1 MKNNNEFINEENYK
15 KGFEFIK
22 NKNFHL
28 AEKIFSKILDKFP
41 NHLNSL
47 FLMGFALYEQKKNIQ
62 SLKYLTKASSFKKN
76 FRDADYFVG
85 KIYLNTKQYK
95 KAKEQFN
102 KILNEYPNDLETLIN
117 LIVSKINLREF
128 SDVEFLLKNNKKL
141 FKNDGAYENLYGL
154 MHLYSGEN
162 YLSINYYLESFKQN
176 NNNLNTLIN
185 LAYIY
190 LRISDFYNSK
200 KYFKKAL
207 DLNPENP
214 NTLYAYSYFQLN
226 SGEIKDGLINYEH
239 RKSVYNYNQ
248 NLLNNNNE
256 WNGQN
261 LDGKTIL
268 ILSEQGLGDIIQF
281 SRYIFQIKKKYNVK
295 VIFQTKKKLFH
306 LFKDED
312 LDLQE
317 SISKLTFFDYFVFLM
332 SLPKIFFLNDDIF
345 LENHNFI
352 KINNENHKKWKKKF
366 DKIKGKKI
374 GICWQGDRYNIR
386 DSMRSINLQKFE
398 PLFKDSNL
406 NFINLQS
413 GFGIEQ
419 IKEFKFS
426 NKLINFQD
434 EIDESENA
442 FEDTISILK
451 NLDLLI
457 TVDTALSH
465 LAGTMEID
473 TWLLLHYN
481 PEWRWQL
488 RHNKFTWYPKHKFYR
503 QKIKDNWENVILEIN
518 ENLNYKKFDYC

>member
-1 MKNNNEFINEENYK
+1 MKNNNELINEENYK
-15 KGFEFIK
+15 KGLEFIK

-141 FKNDGAYENLYGL
+141 FKNDGVYENLYGL

-162 YLSINYYLESFKQN
+162 DLSINYYLESFKQN

-214 NTLYAYSYFQLN
+214 NTLYAYSYFQLY

-281 SRYIFQIKKKYNVK
+281 SRYIFHIKKKYNVK

-306 LFKDED
+306 LFKYED
-312 LDLQE
+312 FDLQE
-317 SISKLTFFDYFVFLM
+317 GKGKFPFFDYFVFLM
-332 SLPKIFFLNDDIF
+332 SLPKIFYLKDKIF
-345 LENHNFI
+345 LENYNFI
-352 KINNENHKKWKKKF
+352 KINNENYKKWKKKF
-366 DKIKGKKI
+366 DKFKGKKI
-374 GICWQGDRYNIR
+374 GISWQGDKYYIR
-386 DSMRSINLQKFE
+386 DSMRSINLQTFE
-398 PLFKDSNL
+398 PFFKNTNL

-473 TWLLLHYN
+473 TWLLQHYN

-488 RHNKFTWYPKHKFYR
+488 QSNKFAWYPKHKFFR

-518 ENLNYKKFDYC
+518 ENLN

>member
-1 MKNNNEFINEENYK
+1 MRKNIRKASN
-15 KGFEFIK
+15 
-22 NKNFHL
+22 L
-28 AEKIFSKILDKFP
+28 SKIKILDQ
-41 NHLNSL
+41 
-47 FLMGFALYEQKKNIQ
+47 QKKYIK
-62 SLKYLTKASSFKKN
+62 SLKHLTKASSFKKN
-76 FRDADYFVG
+76 FRDADYFIG
-85 KIYLNTKQYK
+85 KIYLNTKQFK

-102 KILNEYPNDLETLIN
+102 KILKEYSNDLETLIN

-141 FKNDGAYENLYGL
+141 FKNDGVYENLYGL
-154 MHLYSGEN
+154 LYLYSGEN
-162 YLSINYYLESFKQN
+162 DLSIKYYLESFKQN

-190 LRISDFYNSK
+190 LRVSDFYNSK

-207 DLNPENP
+207 DLNPKNP
-214 NTLYAYSYFQLN
+214 NTLY
-226 SGEIKDGLINYEH
+226 
-239 RKSVYNYNQ
+239 NQ
-248 NLLNNNNE
+248 NLFNNYNE

-281 SRYIFQIKKKYNVK
+281 SRYIFHIKKKYNVK

-317 SISKLTFFDYFVFLM
+317 GKGKFPFFDYFVFLM
-332 SLPKIFFLNDDIF
+332 SLPKIFYLKDKIF
-345 LENHNFI
+345 LENYNFI
-352 KINNENHKKWKKKF
+352 KINNENYKKWKKKF
-366 DKIKGKKI
+366 DKFKGKKI
-374 GICWQGDRYNIR
+374 GISWQGDKYYIR
-386 DSMRSINLQKFE
+386 DSMRSINLQTFE
-398 PLFKDSNL
+398 PLFKNTNL

-473 TWLLLHYN
+473 TWLLQHYN

-488 RHNKFTWYPKHKFYR
+488 QSNKFAWYPKHKFFK
-503 QKIKDNWENVILEIN
+503 QKIKDN
-518 ENLNYKKFDYC
+518 C